1 MKNNNKGFFL
11 AEAIVMI
18 TLVTVVMAYVYPNV
32 SNLYGN
38 FKNRTKYWDQPED
51 IYALKNIKNDSTC
64 ISDMKNAT
72 SDLSNN
78 LSNNLSNKLSNDLTN
93 CHGTAYFDKTYV
105 TKYLSNPEFTGT
117 SAEKSMEKS
126 FNEYLKKMKRTTNDP
141 DAYRLIGV
149 IGDGTKPYRYVSIKV
164 DAEDLNQGE

>member
-51 IYALKNIKNDSTC
+51 IYALKKAANNNCFADIKSVINS
-64 ISDMKNAT
+64 SP
-72 SDLSNN
+72 NN
-78 LSNNLSNKLSNDLTN
+78 LSYNLSVDLTN
-93 CHGTAYFDKTYV
+93 CHGTTYFDKTYV
-105 TKYLSNPEFTGT
+105 TKYLSNPKFDGNDT
-117 SAEKSMEKS
+117 SEKKMEKS
-126 FNEYLKKMKRTTNDP
+126 FNEYLKKMKRTTNDNE
-141 DAYRLIGV
+141 AYRLIGV

>member
-51 IYALKNIKNDSTC
+51 IYALKNVKNLSVCISTIKNV
-64 ISDMKNAT
+64 T
-72 SDLSNN
+72 SDLSYN
-78 LSNNLSNKLSNDLTN
+78 LSYNLSVDLTN

-105 TKYLSNPEFTGT
+105 TKYLSNPKFDGNNP
-117 SAEKSMEKS
+117 SEKNMEKS
-126 FNEYLKKMKRTTNDP
+126 FNEYLKKMKRTTNDNE
-141 DAYRLIGV
+141 AYRLIGV
-149 IGDGTKPYRYVSIKV
+149 REDRDGVYRYVSIKV
-164 DAEDLNQGE
+164 DAEDLKLGE

>member
-38 FKNRTKYWDQPED
+38 FKNRTKYWDQPEY
-51 IYALKNIKNDSTC
+51 IYALKKVADDGNC
-64 ISDMKNAT
+64 ITDINSVI
-72 SDLSNN
+72 SDLSND
-78 LSNNLSNKLSNDLTN
+78 LSNDLPY
-93 CHGTAYFDKTYV
+93 CHGTTYFDKTYV
-105 TKYLSNPEFTGT
+105 TKYLSNPKFDGNNP
-117 SAEKSMEKS
+117 SEKKMEKS
-126 FNEYLKKMKRTTNDP
+126 FNEYLKKMKRTTNDNE
-141 DAYRLIGV
+141 AYRLIGV